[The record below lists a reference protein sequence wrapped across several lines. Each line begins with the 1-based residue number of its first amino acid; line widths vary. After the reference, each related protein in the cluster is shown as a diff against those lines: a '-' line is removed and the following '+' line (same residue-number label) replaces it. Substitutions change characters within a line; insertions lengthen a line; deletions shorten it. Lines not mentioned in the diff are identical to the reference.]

1 MVLVKAFLNLRQ
13 QPEASVTK
21 PQNFR
26 ERSFAVFQPSIYSAG
41 VEGYPVYSTRGNYGF
56 FTAMNVLSKLS
67 ALSSAAVAGK
77 TQIEP
82 NTEIWYSH
90 AIDMA
95 DPWLWNS
102 YAGPLKNINQ
112 LSAKAEM
119 ERPSA
124 TEAGAR
130 LKSAYWLGVA
140 GRACSSDSQGRE
152 RLLDMG
158 SKWAKQGKTEGLTE
172 GAINR
177 TNQTKDIY
185 SAALNAVRQYASD
198 EDPEAR
204 ANSVFASVQGIL
216 SRGASDEGQAM
227 AAADVKAEQSEN
239 EKTEAN
245 EPPPPKCEDTFP
257 GNLLPNYCT
266 SVRIWK
272 GIGIATGVVVG
283 LVALRVVVK
292 QVKKTAKTVR
302 GED

>member
-1 MVLVKAFLNLRQ
+1 M
-13 QPEASVTK
+13 TK

-41 VEGYPVYSTRGNYGF
+41 VRGYPVYRAAGNYGF
-56 FTAMNVLSKLS
+56 FPGLDTLS
-67 ALSSAAVAGK
+67 ALMTAGSVANKTAKAALDYTGQSGGK
-77 TQIEP
+77 SQIEP
-82 NTEIWYSH
+82 NTEIWYGY
-90 AIDMA
+90 AKDMA
-95 DPWLWNS
+95 DPWFWNS
-102 YAGPLKNINQ
+102 WSGPLRNINQ

-140 GRACSSDSQGRE
+140 GRACASDSKGRENLLKMGTQWAEQGR
-152 RLLDMG
+152 
-158 SKWAKQGKTEGLTE
+158 TEGLTE

-177 TNQTKDIY
+177 TNQTKNIY
-185 SAALNAVRQYASD
+185 SAALNAVRQYATD

-216 SRGASDEGQAM
+216 NRGASDEGQS
-227 AAADVKAEQSEN
+227 AALADIKAEQAEDD
-239 EKTEAN
+239 KTKQNIEDN

-257 GNLLPNYCT
+257 GNLIPNYCLYQNL
-266 SVRIWK
+266 WK
-272 GIGIATGVVVG
+272 GALIVTGVVGG

-302 GED
+302 GKD

>member
-1 MVLVKAFLNLRQ
+1 M
-13 QPEASVTK
+13 TK

-26 ERSFAVFQPSIYSAG
+26 ERSFAIFQPSIYSAG
-41 VEGYPVYSTRGNYGF
+41 VRGYPVYGSAGNYGF
-56 FTAMNVLSKLS
+56 LPGLDVFSTLLTAGSVASSTAKT
-67 ALSSAAVAGK
+67 ALDYTGQGGNKS
-77 TQIEP
+77 QIEP
-82 NTEIWYSH
+82 NTDIWYGY
-90 AIDMA
+90 ANDMA
-95 DPWLWNS
+95 NPWGGNTWR
-102 YAGPLKNINQ
+102 GPLKDINQ
-112 LSAKAEM
+112 LAAKVEM

-140 GRACSSDSQGRE
+140 GRACASDSKGRE
-152 RLLDMG
+152 NLLDMG
-158 SKWAKQGKTEGLTE
+158 TQWAQQGRTEGLTE

-177 TNQTKDIY
+177 TNKTKSIY
-185 SAALNAVRQYASD
+185 SAALNAVRQYAAD

-216 SRGASDEGQAM
+216 SRGASDEGQS
-227 AAADVKAEQSEN
+227 AALSDIKAEQAED

-266 SVRIWK
+266 SVKIWK

-292 QVKKTAKTVR
+292 QVKKTAKAVR

>member
-1 MVLVKAFLNLRQ
+1 M
-13 QPEASVTK
+13 TK

-41 VEGYPVYSTRGNYGF
+41 VKGYPVYRTVGNYGF
-56 FTAMNVLSKLS
+56 LPDSMTWLPGWWATDKVIEEGKLTYQKHTAGSQSEL
-67 ALSSAAVAGK
+67 
-77 TQIEP
+77 
-82 NTEIWYSH
+82 NTEDWH
-90 AIDMA
+90 KTAKDMA
-95 DPWLWNS
+95 EPFGPDSWH
-102 YAGPLKNINQ
+102 GPLRDINQ
-112 LSAKAEM
+112 LARKVDM

-124 TEAGAR
+124 SEAGAR
-130 LKSAYWLGVA
+130 LKSAYWLAVA
-140 GRACSSDSQGRE
+140 GRACTSGTSGRTN
-152 RLLDMG
+152 LLKMALQ
-158 SKWAKQGKTEGLTE
+158 WAEQGKTEGFAE

-177 TNQTKDIY
+177 TNQTKAIY

-227 AAADVKAEQSEN
+227 AAADIKAEQSEDK
-239 EKTEAN
+239 KTEAN

-257 GNLLPNYCT
+257 GNLLPHYCT

-292 QVKKTAKTVR
+292 QVKKTAKAVR
-302 GED
+302 EED